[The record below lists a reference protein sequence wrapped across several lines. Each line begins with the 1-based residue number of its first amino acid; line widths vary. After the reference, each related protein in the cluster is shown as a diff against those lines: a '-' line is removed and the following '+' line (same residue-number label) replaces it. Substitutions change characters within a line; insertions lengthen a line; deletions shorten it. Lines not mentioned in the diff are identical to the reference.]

1 MVWES
6 PVEDGQGRSGPGFGH
21 RPCLSSGRA
30 MARRSH
36 RSEYAAEW
44 KDAFCLCAAFC
55 ANAGFSQLRR
65 FTLGFSQLRRFTQG
79 KWIRVKRQ
87 HEARARTRG
96 VCVRHAHVCV
106 CVCDRVLRWRTGS
119 QPGFLSSPGTGLRCP
134 SRHWWLCLRV
144 VGVSGETLA
153 SFVASLVEVPLFET

>member
-55 ANAGFSQLRR
+55 ANAGFSRLRR
-65 FTLGFSQLRRFTQG
+65 FTLGFSRLRRFTQG

-87 HEARARTRG
+87 HVARARARS
-96 VCVRHAHVCV
+96 VCV
-106 CVCDRVLRWRTGS
+106 CASGMRMRVYVCVTGACDGELGRS
-119 QPGFLSSPGTGLRCP
+119 PAFSLHPGLACVACLGTGGRACGSSECRAGRSP
-134 SRHWWLCLRV
+134 
-144 VGVSGETLA
+144 VSGLH
-153 SFVASLVEVPLFET
+153 

>member
-6 PVEDGQGRSGPGFGH
+6 PVEDGQGRSGPEFGH
-21 RPCLSSGRA
+21 KPCLSSGRA
-30 MARRSH
+30 IARRSH

-65 FTLGFSQLRRFTQG
+65 FTLGFSPLRRFTQG

-87 HEARARTRG
+87 HEARARARG
-96 VCVRHAHVCV
+96 VCVRHAHACV
-106 CVCDRVLRWRTGS
+106 CVTGS
-119 QPGFLSSPGTGLRCP
+119 CDGELGRSPAFSLHPGPACVARLGTGGCACGSSEYRARRSP
-134 SRHWWLCLRV
+134 VSWLH
-144 VGVSGETLA
+144 
-153 SFVASLVEVPLFET
+153 

>member
-6 PVEDGQGRSGPGFGH
+6 PVEDRQGRSGPGFGH

-55 ANAGFSQLRR
+55 ANAGFSR
-65 FTLGFSQLRRFTQG
+65 LRRFTQG

-87 HEARARTRG
+87 HEARARARSVC
-96 VCVRHAHVCV
+96 VCVRHAHACV
-106 CVCDRVLRWRTGS
+106 CVCDRGLRRRTGS
-119 QPGFLSSPGTGLRCP
+119 QPGFLSSPGTGLRCL
-134 SRHWWLCLRV
+134 SRHWWSCLRV
-144 VGVSGETLA
+144 VGVSCGTFA
-153 SFVASLVEVPLFET
+153 SFGASLVEVPLFET